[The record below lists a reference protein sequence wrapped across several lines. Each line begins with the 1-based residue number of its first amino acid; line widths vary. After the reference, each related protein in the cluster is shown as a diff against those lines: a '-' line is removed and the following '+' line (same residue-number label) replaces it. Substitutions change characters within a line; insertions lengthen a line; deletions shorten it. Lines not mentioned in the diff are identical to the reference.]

1 MSRKRPT
8 REARKQKKDRR
19 ALRTRKPARRR
30 GRDAASLTLSAVMFF
45 CASACLLLAL
55 KSLLNEGRVDWG
67 ALALMVALPLVC
79 WLCVR
84 VVARPLRADPMLV
97 LLMTFLVS
105 LGIVLLY
112 GLDPERGLRQSVIY
126 LLGIAMFA
134 GCALSIRLIHDW
146 HALSWLMIPAGLV
159 LLLLPVAIG
168 EEQGGAKNW
177 ISMPVIG
184 SFQPSELVKLALLL
198 TLAEFFSSPRGFHG
212 MLPGLAFSAACL
224 GVLMLQKDLGTALM
238 YYLVT
243 LLLFWAAS
251 SNLPLTLLGALGGV
265 GAAVVGYRM
274 FAHVR
279 TRVAIWLNPWSDA
292 LGKGYQLVQA
302 LMAISSGGLFGLGL
316 GMGQSRVIP
325 AYSTDF
331 IFAVLCEQFGILFGL
346 CVVALYVILV
356 MRGISI
362 ALRARTPFQA
372 LLALGVSLMIGLQT
386 FVIIGGVVKLI
397 PLTGITMPF
406 VSYGGTSLVSC
417 MGMVGLLC
425 GVSAQNEKDRAEDER
440 LTQGAEEGEA

>member
-1 MSRKRPT
+1 M
-8 REARKQKKDRR
+8 
-19 ALRTRKPARRR
+19 
-30 GRDAASLTLSAVMFF
+30 
-45 CASACLLLAL
+45 
-55 KSLLNEGRVDWG
+55 
-67 ALALMVALPLVC
+67 
-79 WLCVR
+79 
-84 VVARPLRADPMLV
+84 
-97 LLMTFLVS
+97 
-105 LGIVLLY
+105 
-112 GLDPERGLRQSVIY
+112 RQSVIY

-198 TLAEFFSSPRGFHG
+198 TLAEFFSSPRGFRG

-251 SNLPLTLLGALGGV
+251 SNLPLTLLGALGAV

-274 FAHVR
+274 VAHVR

-302 LMAISSGGLFGLGL
+302 LMAISSGGLFAWAWAWGRAA
-316 GMGQSRVIP
+316 SFPPIP
-325 AYSTDF
+325 RTSS
-331 IFAVLCEQFGILFGL
+331 AVLCEQFGILFGL
-346 CVVALYVILV
+346 CVSRCMSSWSCGA
-356 MRGISI
+356 SP
-362 ALRARTPFQA
+362 LRS
-372 LLALGVSLMIGLQT
+372 G
-386 FVIIGGVVKLI
+386 
-397 PLTGITMPF
+397 
-406 VSYGGTSLVSC
+406 
-417 MGMVGLLC
+417 
-425 GVSAQNEKDRAEDER
+425 RAPPSR
-440 LTQGAEEGEA
+440 RCWRWAFR